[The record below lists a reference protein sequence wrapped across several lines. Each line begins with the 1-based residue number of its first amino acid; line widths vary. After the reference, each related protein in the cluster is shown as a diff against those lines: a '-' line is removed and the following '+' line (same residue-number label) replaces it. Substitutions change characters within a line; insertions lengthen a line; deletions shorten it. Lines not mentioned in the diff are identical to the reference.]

1 MRDYLIKDE
10 EVSKLEENSISNI
23 VLPENINENDEYL
36 NIAKKLDWVYPNE
49 FASQIPTNMSIT
61 EIKRR
66 HTAEIVENGD
76 AEKIASSF
84 KEQNAV
90 YPMPKFLKENADK
103 ISAAQLGSSIPRYIG
118 KIGFFKC

>member
-1 MRDYLIKDE
+1 MQDYLIRDE
-10 EVSKLEENSISNI
+10 EVTQLQEDSLSNI
-23 VLPENINENDEYL
+23 VPPQDIKESDEYI

-76 AEKIASSF
+76 TEKNS
-84 KEQNAV
+84 Q
-90 YPMPKFLKENADK
+90 FL
-103 ISAAQLGSSIPRYIG
+103 
-118 KIGFFKC
+118 

>member
-1 MRDYLIKDE
+1 
-10 EVSKLEENSISNI
+10 
-23 VLPENINENDEYL
+23 
-36 NIAKKLDWVYPNE
+36 
-49 FASQIPTNMSIT
+49 MSIT

-90 YPMPKFLKENADK
+90 YPMPKFLKENSDK
-103 ISAAQLGSSIPRYIG
+103 ISAANWVQYITLYW
-118 KIGFFKC
+118 KNWIF